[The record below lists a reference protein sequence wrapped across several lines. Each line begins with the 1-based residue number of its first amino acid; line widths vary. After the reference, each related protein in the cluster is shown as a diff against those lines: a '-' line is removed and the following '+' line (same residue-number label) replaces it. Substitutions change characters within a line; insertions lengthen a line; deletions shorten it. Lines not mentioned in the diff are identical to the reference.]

1 MEVIDF
7 VILSCTVIFAGTIIW
22 EFISLSDALV
32 QYIESVT
39 AKNQELAKL
48 YGVMRDKQA
57 LLCWQEEV
65 KIKSKDKNEVKAST
79 PEDDSV
85 KGGDV

>member
-1 MEVIDF
+1 MDVIDF
-7 VILSCTVIFAGTIIW
+7 IILSCTVIFAGTIIW
-22 EFISLSDALV
+22 EFISLSEALV

-48 YGVMRDKQA
+48 YGIMRDKQA

-79 PEDDSV
+79 PEDNSE

>member
-22 EFISLSDALV
+22 EFISLSEALV

-39 AKNQELAKL
+39 AKNEELTKL

-65 KIKSKDKNEVKAST
+65 NIKGKSKSEIEAST

>member
-1 MEVIDF
+1 MNVIDF
-7 VILSCTVIFAGTIIW
+7 VILSCTVIFAGTVIW

-48 YGVMRDKQA
+48 YGIMRDKQA

-65 KIKSKDKNEVKAST
+65 NIKNKHKSEIEAST
-79 PEDDSV
+79 PEDKDV
-85 KGGDV
+85 KGGDE

>member
-48 YGVMRDKQA
+48 YGIMRDKQA